1 MIARLQGVIESV
13 RAEGVLL
20 SLGGGIVLEVLVP
33 ASNVAALAESVGRSV
48 TLRTIFYLEG
58 AGQGANMTPRLLGF
72 LAERDKQLFEL
83 LTSCRGIGP
92 RKALRAMALD
102 SGRIAAAIAGQ
113 DHKTLQSL
121 PEIGRKM
128 AETVVV
134 TLREKVRGLAVEG
147 LAREMEQGDAKKR
160 KVSASEGATVATP
173 VQDVA
178 ALPGVP
184 AGAGRMSLEAVEV
197 LVKLGE
203 TRLAALTWVDQ
214 ALAAEAAPKNV
225 EELIARAYQ
234 IKAGG

>member
-1 MIARLQGVIESV
+1 MIARLQGVVESV
-13 RAEGVLL
+13 RAEGMLL
-20 SLGGGIVLEVLVP
+20 SVAPGIVLEVLVP

-48 TLRTIFYLEG
+48 TLRTVFYLEG
-58 AGQGANMTPRLLGF
+58 AGQGANLTPRLLGF
-72 LAERDKQLFEL
+72 LSERDRHLFEL

-102 SGRIAAAIAGQ
+102 SGRIAAAIAQQ

-128 AETVVV
+128 AETLVVS
-134 TLREKVRGLAVEG
+134 LREKVRGLAVEG
-147 LAREMEQGDAKKR
+147 VAKEMEEGGQAKGKSSGT
-160 KVSASEGATVATP
+160 KAPGSAAPSTGTS
-173 VQDVA
+173 DR
-178 ALPGVP
+178 
-184 AGAGRMSLEAVEV
+184 AGTGTMSLEAVEV

-203 TRLAALTWVDQ
+203 NRLAAITWTDQ
-214 ALAAEAAPKNV
+214 AMASEQPPKNV